1 VADRPQRLS
10 APWRPCVGA
19 GPRTRLGTGLRT
31 PCVAL
36 ALHSPP
42 HSRCLLLAPLHAR
55 ARVCHGR
62 EQSSLP
68 LLCCTPQ
75 AKSRPQLRLP
85 GHAAASRHRRSR
97 PRVRRTSVA
106 PPPPLQATASLLLSS
121 AATAVPPPRATANP
135 AMSAMASTSS
145 PSIPCAFSPK
155 PKATGVPRPSE
166 PPPVSRCSAWPRLL
180 GPPQDEPWPPTG
192 ARRPPLASPHLP
204 RRRRGL
210 LRPEQR
216 APTTSLFKFT
226 TGTSYKNSTNIRGL
240 TAEPMTHMNSVVK
253 DLVAGNLLIFE
264 NA

>member
-1 VADRPQRLS
+1 VRRPRSPFSSSLSLSPPRS
-10 APWRPCVGA
+10 APRQGA
-19 GPRTRLGTGLRT
+19 RLPWTR
-31 PCVAL
+31 AEL
-36 ALHSPP
+36 A
-42 HSRCLLLAPLHAR
+42 AAAVLHAS
-55 ARVCHGR
+55 GQ
-62 EQSSLP
+62 ES
-68 LLCCTPQ
+68 
-75 AKSRPQLRLP
+75 PQLRLP